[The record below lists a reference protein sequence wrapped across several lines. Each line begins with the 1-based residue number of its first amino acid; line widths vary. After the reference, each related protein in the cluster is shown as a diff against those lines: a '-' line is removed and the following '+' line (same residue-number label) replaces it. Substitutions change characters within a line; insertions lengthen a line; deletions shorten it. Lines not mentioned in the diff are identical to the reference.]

1 MPFGKKPAA
10 DGARVVE
17 GEGARAAEHTGNE
30 GARTPEHTGASTVTP
45 APSSTKSL
53 ARQVLTVSFVLA
65 NVLFLALLAAIAIP
79 GKVHPKT
86 SVPFYVAAAII
97 EALFLWRYFAG
108 GRKRST
114 CHIVIVVF
122 LLLIVWETV
131 STDLKLTHPVLIP
144 NPENVFAVFPARW
157 EELLKNVT
165 SSMIL
170 LAEGFITSHTS
181 F

>member
-1 MPFGKKPAA
+1 MSLGKKSIADDSRLAESASGGNAA
-10 DGARVVE
+10 ATPSGARV
-17 GEGARAAEHTGNE
+17 A
-30 GARTPEHTGASTVTP
+30 TP
-45 APSSTKSL
+45 APTPAKSR
-53 ARQVLTVSFVLA
+53 ARQVFTVSFVLA

-97 EALFLWRYFAG
+97 EALFLWRYFAS

-157 EELLKNVT
+157 EELLKNCLLYT
-165 SSMIL
+165 SDAADEL
-170 LAEGFITSHTS
+170 
-181 F
+181 

>member
-1 MPFGKKPAA
+1 MPFEKKSIADDSRLAESASGGNAA
-10 DGARVVE
+10 
-17 GEGARAAEHTGNE
+17 AAT
-30 GARTPEHTGASTVTP
+30 AQ
-45 APSSTKSL
+45 TKSL
-53 ARQVLTVSFVLA
+53 ARKALTVSFVLA

-157 EELLKNVT
+157 
-165 SSMIL
+165 
-170 LAEGFITSHTS
+170 
-181 F
+181 